1 MYKKKFF
8 FFFLLIF
15 INFIYIKNSFAIDP
29 YSFVQETADRASE
42 ALNKRQSK
50 EEKMEIL
57 KTIAKETVDI
67 RGIGFY
73 SLGKH
78 RKNMSNQKKEEYLEI
93 FSKYFLKTFS
103 SRLAEYT
110 DPRIRVDS
118 QKKLS
123 DKYTMVSS
131 TLLATQDKPEI
142 KIDWRVVTKDPDNP
156 LIIDVVIEG
165 VSLAKVQ
172 KEEFNSIIQSNDG
185 DINSL
190 FNNLKKFV
198 EKELSPTSLFKS
210 QLLFVYDLF
219 PISQTFFQ
227 CCPSGKSN
235 KI

>member
-1 MYKKKFF
+1 MHKKKL

-15 INFIYIKNSFAIDP
+15 LNLTFINKLFAIDP

-78 RKNMSNQKKEEYLEI
+78 RKNMTNQEKKEYLDI
-93 FSKYFLKTFS
+93 FEKYFLKSFS

-118 QKKLS
+118 QKKLN

-131 TLLATQDKPEI
+131 TLLATDKKPEI
-142 KIDWRVVTKDPDNP
+142 KIDWRVVTKNPDKP

-172 KEEFNSIIQSNDG
+172 KEEFSSIIQNNDG
-185 DINSL
+185 DINVL
-190 FNNLKKFV
+190 FNILKEFV
-198 EKELSPTSLFKS
+198 DKE
-210 QLLFVYDLF
+210 
-219 PISQTFFQ
+219 
-227 CCPSGKSN
+227 
-235 KI
+235 

>member
-78 RKNMSNQKKEEYLEI
+78 RKNMSDQNKEEYLEI
-93 FSKYFLKTFS
+93 FNKYFLKTFS

-118 QKKLS
+118 QKKLNE
-123 DKYTMVSS
+123 KYTMVSS
-131 TLLATQDKPEI
+131 TLLATEDKPEI
-142 KIDWRVVTKDPDNP
+142 NIDWRVVTKDPDNP
-156 LIIDVVIEG
+156 LIIDVIIEG

-198 EKELSPTSLFKS
+198 EN
-210 QLLFVYDLF
+210 D
-219 PISQTFFQ
+219 
-227 CCPSGKSN
+227 
-235 KI
+235 